1 MSTEDFR
8 RTACTSLLQ
17 HVVEVSSYSRADA
30 KEEELRLSE
39 GTRNDALKKSVLS
52 ESPLLFCADLCQN
65 KHQFISAGVID
76 TALRVCQQYLSVL
89 EHCDIDVTVE
99 TPRDESWE
107 AFLQDYYKV
116 VQ

>member
-1 MSTEDFR
+1 MHQLAAARGRGEQ
-8 RTACTSLLQ
+8 LQ
-17 HVVEVSSYSRADA
+17 HSRR
-30 KEEELRLSE
+30 KGGGTTPLRRYQELC
-39 GTRNDALKKSVLS
+39 LKKESVLS
-52 ESPLLFCADLCQN
+52 ESPLLFCADLCKN

-89 EHCDIDVTVE
+89 EHCDIDVTIE
-99 TPRDESWE
+99 TPQDENWG